1 MAPTSTKIKSLIP
14 VETSAL
20 ADNSPFIDK
29 LKALVKSI
37 WNPHSP
43 EIINWKK
50 TGKGIPIK
58 GKINKGISF
67 IFFKFFILFDT
78 PKFPIFKEI
87 IPASNTK
94 WFSTTPLDI
103 SISYDIVIVSPKISN
118 LHKTQL

>member
-1 MAPTSTKIKSLIP
+1 LAPTSTEIKPLIP

-50 TGKGIPIK
+50 TGKEIPKK

-67 IFFKFFILFDT
+67 IFFKPLKSLFKILY
-78 PKFPIFKEI
+78 I
-87 IPASNTK
+87 
-94 WFSTTPLDI
+94 
-103 SISYDIVIVSPKISN
+103 
-118 LHKTQL
+118 